1 MSFNVDD
8 PLAGILSDGS
18 DDSFFDDDILGKK
31 KSIKK
36 TATPTAEK
44 KNSLLDINTDK
55 IKSTNKADVLLKD
68 KNDLFIDTSKN
79 NYKETNLEG
88 ASKSQAIKVISNDS
102 LKVNTISGSNKLD
115 FSKSPSKSKLSS
127 SHDTLDILGELGV
140 GKKENTKPLEKGKS
154 SQSLLDDILGGS
166 SKTVSSQPTRPTTA
180 AKSQDFDFDSILGKT
195 DSKQTVSSK
204 NAKQKPAAK
213 LDTTHKED
221 PEPKKKSSED
231 WLGIFQDK
239 DEKNDDGDDD
249 DAGMPSWLVGAESK
263 KKKTAN
269 TKKVLQKQQP
279 EEPSKKIEKIEEPE
293 EPSTNVNLEHS
304 NRAPTPGLLTISNE
318 DITTE
323 GASLYLQQ
331 QESQLMI
338 ALQLKAQ
345 EEKLAALQ
353 MRQKESQRVQREA
366 ALAHHTQLDAMLQ
379 RQSAHRQ
386 QMQAII
392 SMHQERIT
400 QRIKALLGTT
410 NTEGSMN
417 DPEETLDNPQT
428 DPEQKDTPHTREKKQ
443 LLQLVQSLQENHDKE
458 IDLMETSY
466 RRQLAFLEISL
477 SQSEERMKE
486 ESDKLVKY
494 YSEKIDWLEEHH
506 KLFKKLTEDN
516 MNSLTERHKAENELL
531 REQHLENVR
540 ILQEHHVA
548 LMENIKKAVKQEQV
562 LIQESAGF
570 SSDLHELVID
580 VKENKSQCQIL
591 VEKVQTIADNTQ
603 RETERSVHIREAQI
617 NDMIQQLKKERENF
631 DNEKLENREVVKLL
645 ENRLKQM
652 TTIIEEDAA
661 VLKQRKMEFE
671 FEKATFNKQTEFA
684 KNVLKK
690 QDEEMKLL
698 REELQKEYEE
708 KINKIDE
715 EKKKTMKD
723 SAAVS
728 KEKASIFTIKRE
740 LETMKAELQAQ
751 LEEVTEDRSK
761 LNVEKQHMHLEE
773 QRILAKSRDL
783 DLLAKTAMD
792 KQTQADKKYSEA
804 EFLQRKYE
812 ERIRRIQE
820 HAVSLN
826 TREKQIAREKVALS
840 RERLNLHNERK
851 QLESRQQCSLCKT
864 TQNSVQYGYESN
876 YNTPETFLNVS
887 VSRDYGGTEVNSA
900 MNAIEQE
907 MAYLMSQ
914 NFNLR
919 HSTSVVND
927 VKNLNE
933 GKLAAERSNFQSVQ
947 TDSGPLKDFMDP
959 KFMMLRLDVQ
969 QVLSNLEQNKN
980 DGDVN
985 DVIE

>member
-1 MSFNVDD
+1 MSFNIDD

-31 KSIKK
+31 KPPKK
-36 TATPTAEK
+36 IATPTAERK
-44 KNSLLDINTDK
+44 HSLFNIDSEKLRGPNKSDIE
-55 IKSTNKADVLLKD
+55 
-68 KNDLFIDTSKN
+68 SK
-79 NYKETNLEG
+79 
-88 ASKSQAIKVISNDS
+88 NDS
-102 LKVNTISGSNKLD
+102 LIDIVKNDDKSTEFDAPNKSQVSRDSIKIEAKKPGLD
-115 FSKSPSKSKLSS
+115 KSEFIKSPSKAKLSS
-127 SHDTLDILGELGV
+127 SHNTLDILGELGV
-140 GKKENTKPLEKGKS
+140 GKKEATKPLEKGKS
-154 SQSLLDDILGGS
+154 SQSVLDDILGGS
-166 SKTVSSQPTRPTTA
+166 SKTVSSQATRPTTA
-180 AKSQDFDFDSILGKT
+180 AKSQEFDFDSILGKSS
-195 DSKQTVSSK
+195 SKQTVSNVNVKSK
-204 NAKQKPAAK
+204 HTDKIDNTKESLPSKKKPA
-213 LDTTHKED
+213 
-221 PEPKKKSSED
+221 ED

-239 DEKNDDGDDD
+239 NEGIEENEDDGAD
-249 DAGMPSWLVGAESK
+249 MPTWLVGSDTK
-263 KKKTAN
+263 KKKSVN
-269 TKKVLQKQQP
+269 IKKATVQQAL
-279 EEPSKKIEKIEEPE
+279 EETPKNIEKIEEPQE
-293 EPSTNVNLEHS
+293 TNVNVNLENS
-304 NRAPTPGLLTISNE
+304 KVPRVSTPSMLHAGTE

-323 GASLYLQQ
+323 GAALYLQQ

-366 ALAHHTQLDAMLQ
+366 ELAHHAQLDSMLQ

-392 SMHQERIT
+392 SAHQERIT

-410 NTEGSMN
+410 NVE
-417 DPEETLDNPQT
+417 DNPNEPEDIQDTTQT
-428 DPEQKDTPHTREKKQ
+428 ERKETAHMKEKRQ

-494 YSEKIDWLEEHH
+494 YSEKINWLEEHH
-506 KLFKKLTEDN
+506 QLFKKLTEN
-516 MNSLTERHKAENELL
+516 NINALTERHKVENELL
-531 REQHLENVR
+531 REQHLENIK

-548 LMENIKKAVKQEQV
+548 LMENIKKAVKHEQA

-570 SSDLHELVID
+570 SSDLHELVRD

-591 VEKVQTIADNTQ
+591 VEKVKEMADNTQ
-603 RETERSVHIREAQI
+603 KDTERSLQSREIQI
-617 NDMIQQLKKERENF
+617 NDMMQQLKKEREDF
-631 DNEKLENREVVKLL
+631 VSEKVESREIVKML

-652 TTIIEEDAA
+652 TSIIEEDTAS
-661 VLKQRKMEFE
+661 LKQRKMEFE

-690 QDEEMKLL
+690 QDEEIKIL
-698 REELQKEYEE
+698 REEIQKEYEE
-708 KINKIDE
+708 KITKIEE
-715 EKKKTMKD
+715 EKKKTLKD
-723 SAAVS
+723 SAIIA
-728 KEKASIFTIKRE
+728 KEKASIHSIKQE

-751 LEEVTEDRSK
+751 LEEVTEERSK
-761 LNVEKQHMHLEE
+761 LNVEKQHMHMEE

-792 KQTQADKKYSEA
+792 KQSHADKKYSEA

-840 RERLNLHNERK
+840 RERLTLHNERK

-864 TQNSVQYGYESN
+864 TQNITDYTYEPN
-876 YNTPETFLNVS
+876 YNMPDTFLNVS
-887 VSRDYGGTEVNSA
+887 VSRDYGGAEVNSA

-907 MAYLMSQ
+907 MAYLMSR

-919 HSTSVVND
+919 HSTSVKTDEKTFSENKSATGAGVEN
-927 VKNLNE
+927 NLQPI
-933 GKLAAERSNFQSVQ
+933 QSD
-947 TDSGPLKDFMDP
+947 TGHLKDFMDP
-959 KFMMLRLDVQ
+959 KLMMLRLDVQ

-980 DGDVN
+980 DDEKV
-985 DVIE
+985 DKEEH